1 VSHDYAVEWMHDFET
16 FQAALSNDESYN
28 SNLSRSLSLTLDEF
42 YKDLTTIGVSAA
54 TGEGFD
60 EFLAAVDA
68 AAVQYET

>member
-1 VSHDYAVEWMHDFET
+1 MSHDYAVEWMHDFET

>member
-1 VSHDYAVEWMHDFET
+1 VSHDYAIEWMHDFET

>member
-1 VSHDYAVEWMHDFET
+1 MQDFET

>member
-1 VSHDYAVEWMHDFET
+1 MSHDYAVEWMHDFET

-68 AAVQYET
+68 ASVQYET